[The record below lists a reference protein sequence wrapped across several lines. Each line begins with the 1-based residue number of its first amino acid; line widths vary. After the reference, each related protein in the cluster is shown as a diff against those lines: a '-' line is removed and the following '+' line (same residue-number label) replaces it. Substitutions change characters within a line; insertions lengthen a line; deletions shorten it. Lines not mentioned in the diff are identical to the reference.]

1 MKLLGQSDF
10 DSNGK
15 KLTLLAQEK
24 EDLFALYNIINIDDE
39 ILFKKHVSHKG
50 EKKGDGARKVQVQ
63 TVKIRV
69 VSSEFEPWNESL
81 RYKGITV
88 EPDETWN
95 NLDVSGGMFFAF
107 EVDFKYSFTLF
118 KYDYTSFCKK
128 TIEDACN
135 VELRCDIGAVVLQ
148 EGIAHICAV
157 TPYQTSLKSK
167 ITTSLPKKKRGVD
180 ALKISSK
187 LDKFYLQIIENM
199 LRHFDFQ
206 KLKLILLC
214 SPGFFAQKLYD
225 QFILYCTEKKL
236 TEILKNKNKIMVAHC
251 STGYIQSIDEVM
263 KNPAYK
269 QILSQTK
276 TSNEAIVFDDFMDHL
291 NKDDFKAWY
300 GLKEIQKANDIGAID
315 VLLVSDSL
323 LRSDYIEE
331 RQIYTGL
338 TKSVE
343 KNGGKVII
351 FSSMNQTGEE
361 LNRLTG
367 VACILK
373 YPVYDLD
380 ESENDDDQD
389 TSDDEN
395 N

>member
-1 MKLLGQSDF
+1 MKLLGQSNF
-10 DSNGK
+10 DDNGK
-15 KLTLLAQEK
+15 KLTLQAQEK

-95 NLDVSGGMFFAF
+95 NPDVSGGMFFAF

-148 EGIAHICAV
+148 EGIAHVCAV

-180 ALKISSK
+180 ALKINSK
-187 LDKFYLQIIENM
+187 LDKFYIQIIENM

-236 TEILKNKNKIMVAHC
+236 TDILKNKSKIMVAHC

-331 RQIYTGL
+331 RQIYTEL

-343 KNGGKVII
+343 KNGGNVII

-380 ESENDDDQD
+380 ESESDYDQD
-389 TSDDEN
+389 TSDEEN